1 MAKIN
6 LDNLVKTL
14 TARNTAKQDRIATSG
29 SLVAMRVPP
38 AVLSHQWRPVSP
50 GSQSEP
56 EPMSLS
62 TIRVVTLTGL
72 TAKRAGRPTAS
83 RSGFPATSRT
93 SSKPFGVFQTNDR
106 HDCLSDVCCE
116 TRRDG
121 LAGYRP
127 GRGTA
132 PAYSN
137 GK

>member
-14 TARNTAKQDRIATSG
+14 TAGNTAKQDRIAASG
-29 SLVAMRVPP
+29 NLVAMRVPP
-38 AVLSHQWRPVSP
+38 AVLSHSWRCVSP
-50 GSQSEP
+50 GSQTEP
-56 EPMSLS
+56 EPSSQS
-62 TIRVVTLTGL
+62 TIGVATLTGL

-93 SSKPFGVFQTNDR
+93 SSKPFSVFQTDDR
-106 HDCLSDVCCE
+106 HDCQSDVCRE
-116 TRRDG
+116 TRQDG
-121 LAGYRP
+121 LPGYQP

>member
-14 TARNTAKQDRIATSG
+14 KARNTAKQDRIATSG

-38 AVLSHQWRPVSP
+38 AVLSYPWRFVSP
-50 GSQSEP
+50 GSQTEP
-56 EPMSLS
+56 EPMSRS
-62 TIRVVTLTGL
+62 SIGVVTLTGL

-93 SSKPFGVFQTNDR
+93 SSKPFGAFQKSDR
-106 HDCLSDVCCE
+106 HDCLSNVCRE
-116 TRRDG
+116 THCDG
-121 LAGYRP
+121 LAGHEP
-127 GRGTA
+127 GSGTA
-132 PAYSN
+132 PASSN